1 MHFNTKTLAVSEL
14 TAVTYYPWLQYH
26 GLQAIQV
33 HTKAKTPAT
42 NRTSLYKKTK
52 EAKSKCY
59 FWTHGRTRRLDN
71 TSTTCNL
78 PKTGHQ
84 V

>member
-26 GLQAIQV
+26 GLVGGMKYNEDRHKCTIDLLRFCEFLDALPEV
-33 HTKAKTPAT
+33 M
-42 NRTSLYKKTK
+42 K
-52 EAKSKCY
+52 EE
-59 FWTHGRTRRLDN
+59 
-71 TSTTCNL
+71 
-78 PKTGHQ
+78 